1 MDGRDNLN
9 MGGTSGLPVGD
20 LFGKAMLWVAD
31 PDHMVAN
38 LRTLGI
44 AAPKKWRCPCRAP
57 KCRAVVVYG
66 RHDNG
71 SLYFQANQTFEDGPA
86 GRSAIRITEARDLD
100 DVSPMAAILP
110 AKDVEMFRIWMMAGL
125 RDALAAEFTPGD

>member
-1 MDGRDNLN
+1 

-20 LFGKAMLWVAD
+20 LSSKVMMWVAD
-31 PDHMVAN
+31 VDHIVEC
-38 LRTLGI
+38 LRTLGVSD
-44 AAPKKWRCPCRAP
+44 PKKWRCPCRAAG
-57 KCRAVVVYG
+57 CRAAVVYG
-66 RHDNG
+66 RHNG
-71 SLYFQANQTFEDGPA
+71 SVYFQSNQTFQEEPPYPG
-86 GRSAIRITEARDLD
+86 IRITEARDLD